1 MHGKIKL
8 FAGTGSL
15 ALAEEVSRRLGV
27 PLSGR
32 DVIRFP
38 NENIFVRL
46 HSSVRGQDVYLIQ
59 STSSP
64 VSDNLLELL
73 IAVQTLKLDSAGRIT
88 VVIPYLAYARSDK
101 KDQPRVPITARLVAD
116 LIQTAGA
123 DRYITLDLH
132 AGQIQ
137 GFFSIPGDV
146 LTTFNLLSDYFVHKR
161 DELVDPVV
169 VTADLGFAKKG
180 RNFAAKLGTGMAF
193 IEKRRSGNDSTAQA
207 MTVIGDVRG
216 RDVVIVDD
224 EVDTGGSVVQAAEI
238 VQDEELVGRYTLPDP
253 LVMAKGQPVRD
264 AETHVVSAFL
274 PCHRDRIVLAEP
286 LVREWAAM
294 EPNHAEARAYLD
306 TLRHRPETAFA
317 HWPAG
322 DECGNRR
329 IRVDAGDVHPQ
340 R

>member
-1 MHGKIKL
+1 MYGQIKL
-8 FAGTGSL
+8 FTGTSCPDL
-15 ALAEEVSRRLGV
+15 ANEIAAYLNI

-32 DVIRFP
+32 DIIKFP

-238 VQDEELVGRYTLPDP
+238 VQAHGAREIYLCFVHAVFSPPAIQRLSQAPFKEIITTNTIPLPAHKQLPNLHVLSVAPVLGEVIRRAHEGRSVGE
-253 LVMAKGQPVRD
+253 MFN
-264 AETHVVSAFL
+264 E
-274 PCHRDRIVLAEP
+274 
-286 LVREWAAM
+286 
-294 EPNHAEARAYLD
+294 
-306 TLRHRPETAFA
+306 
-317 HWPAG
+317 
-322 DECGNRR
+322 
-329 IRVDAGDVHPQ
+329 
-340 R
+340 